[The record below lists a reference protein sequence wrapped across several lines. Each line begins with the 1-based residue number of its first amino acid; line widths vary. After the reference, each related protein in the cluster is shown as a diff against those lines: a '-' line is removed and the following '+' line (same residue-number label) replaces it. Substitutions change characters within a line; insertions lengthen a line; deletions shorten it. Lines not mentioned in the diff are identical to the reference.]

1 MNNEFSLRDEILRIG
16 SRWPYPILAFILG
29 SLIGLGL
36 SLLLPTQYRAETRI
50 GVFYNF
56 DVIFRNP
63 DDFKN
68 AEMESLNTIVL
79 SESVVNQTLNL
90 LQGLDPYWNRFSIT
104 DLTPRMRVY
113 WRNTGT
119 WRLVVKV
126 GDPSH
131 ATQLAQ
137 TWKQVVIDTVN
148 QAIQSGAAMANLN
161 QQIKSA
167 AEQQV
172 ATQMRLTELTQIKS
186 ALEAWRSTASI
197 QDGNQSMDIYQGWY
211 LGSLVARV
219 VLFDTTGREL
229 LRATPKPSASIL
241 EYLPWVDRA
250 IIILDEQF
258 ASIQNQIPLLASML
272 AEYIAQWNEAYTKS
286 LGLSSYLRV
295 ESIPDVQPKIA
306 EPIQTYSVT
315 ALVGGIM
322 GTLIWVLSWLALP
335 FFREKK

>member
-1 MNNEFSLRDEILRIG
+1 
-16 SRWPYPILAFILG
+16 
-29 SLIGLGL
+29 
-36 SLLLPTQYRAETRI
+36 
-50 GVFYNF
+50 
-56 DVIFRNP
+56 
-63 DDFKN
+63 
-68 AEMESLNTIVL
+68 MESLNTIVL

-295 ESIPDVQPKIA
+295 KSIPDVQPKIA